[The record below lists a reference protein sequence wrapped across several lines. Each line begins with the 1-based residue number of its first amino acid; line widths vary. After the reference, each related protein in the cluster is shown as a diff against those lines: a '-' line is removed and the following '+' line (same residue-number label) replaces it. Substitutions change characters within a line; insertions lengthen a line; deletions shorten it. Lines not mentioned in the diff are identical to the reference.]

1 MLFTVRL
8 ACACVISVQ
17 IIVPVVESFMQQLI
31 DAIDLQAPDGLAEA
45 SLLAVCL
52 ILALEAG
59 RRLGGWPFAAL
70 LTVGSAC
77 GYFFIGHV
85 AIPLTVAAAGWIA
98 LARSPRPRVSALDF
112 LVQMFF
118 IGAGLILYQFGRIGT
133 RASWEPARDNG
144 LDVLRFER
152 ALGLYFEPGLQD
164 RLMSTRWMMESVN
177 AFYSYGF
184 LATVSAVLVYL
195 FIVDK
200 RNYALMRNALG
211 ISVVFAVITIALHPT
226 APPRLLT
233 EAGVIDTVVVEGRE
247 HNFTNQYAAIPSL
260 HVGWMVLCGFVLAR
274 SIRGW
279 LGVLLGILPG
289 TAMAITVL
297 ATGNHFWVDAAIG
310 TLYAVGPALILAYWQ
325 RNNLYPVTARVR
337 SWLESPELRFRLSF
351 AFGRPKGRI
360 TTALL
365 VALLTYLIVGEIRA
379 PGFTDHWGYLVGQ
392 TFGILILLQGL
403 EMVLARYGGISWPT
417 HVVALSALYL
427 DALGTD
433 GNLYA
438 NIDEYDKIVH
448 FMGTAAVTACAYEL
462 FNALH
467 QAGSTSRLAR
477 DRFFAAL
484 TVGALVGVGWE
495 VYEYFGDKI
504 FASYRVQSR
513 WDTTND
519 IISDFL
525 GAVAVVVVLAWLE
538 RSATQPARESER
550 THAHNRQS

>member
-1 MLFTVRL
+1 
-8 ACACVISVQ
+8 
-17 IIVPVVESFMQQLI
+17 MQQLI
-31 DAIDLQAPDGLAEA
+31 DAIDLQAPAGLAEGL
-45 SLLAVCL
+45 LLAVCL
-52 ILALEAG
+52 ILAFVAG
-59 RRLGGWPFAAL
+59 RRLGGWTFAAL
-70 LTVGSAC
+70 LTAASAC
-77 GYFFIGHV
+77 GYFFIGHL
-85 AIPLTVAAAGWIA
+85 AIPVTVATAAWIA
-98 LARSPRPRVSALDF
+98 LARRPRPAVSGLDF
-112 LVQMFF
+112 LVQMSF
-118 IGAGLILYQFGRIGT
+118 IGGGLILYQIGRIAT

-144 LDVLRFER
+144 LGVLHFER
-152 ALGLYFEPGLQD
+152 RLGLYFEPGLQD
-164 RLMSTRWMMESVN
+164 RLMSTRWVMESVN

-211 ISVVFAVITIALHPT
+211 ISVIFAVITIALHPT

-233 EAGVIDTVVVEGRE
+233 EAGVVDTVVVEGRE
-247 HNFTNQYAAIPSL
+247 HNFTNEYAAIPSL
-260 HVGWMVLCGFVLAR
+260 HVGWMVLSGFVLAR

-279 LGVLLGILPG
+279 LGALLGILPG
-289 TAMAITVL
+289 TAMAVTVL

-310 TLYAVGPALILAYWQ
+310 PLYALGPALILAYWQ
-325 RNNLYPVTARVR
+325 RSNLRYVKTRAL
-337 SWLESPELRFRLSF
+337 SWAQNPELRYRLSF
-351 AFGRPKGRI
+351 AFGRPKGRV

-365 VALLTYLIVGEIRA
+365 VALITYLIVGQVRA
-379 PGFTDHWGYLVGQ
+379 PGFTDHWGYLLAQ
-392 TFGILILLQGL
+392 TFGILILLQGF
-403 EMVLARYGGISWPT
+403 EMILARKGGISWPT

-427 DALGTD
+427 DVLGTD

-438 NIDEYDKIVH
+438 NIDEYDKMVH

-525 GAVAVVVVLAWLE
+525 GALAVVAVLAWLE
-538 RSATQPARESER
+538 RTATQPVPEAER
-550 THAHNRQS
+550 SHAHRGQS